1 MAIIP
6 ELRKALS
13 NSTLGFEELRAF
25 EMGLQ
30 YLTTE
35 EQEEFTLAITEN
47 PEHIYPVYINYKAKL
62 HAANEGQ
69 EAWEKAVEKEIEEL
83 DQLMEKRRVGD
94 ELF

>member
-1 MAIIP
+1 MALLP

-13 NSTLGFEELRAF
+13 NSSLSFEELRAF

-35 EQEEFTLAITEN
+35 EQEEFTRAISEN
-47 PEHIYPVYINYKAKL
+47 PEHVYPLYINYKAKL

-69 EAWEKAVEKEIEEL
+69 EAWEKAIEKELEEL
-83 DQLMEKRRVGD
+83 DDLIERRRVGD
-94 ELF
+94 EVF